1 MVFMWDRV
9 HARSILSEAMSQWPK
24 HPLILNYRP
33 FSVEAKLS
41 YQKIRFR
48 SHASCGGGWLMNF
61 KAPRAR
67 NMLQAILAGSF
78 GCFSN
83 PCDSVLL
90 VGASNDA
97 PACAPSF
104 STAASKLY
112 MLDALHI
119 SITAQLAISNKKLA
133 YGSETSMVYT
143 GWYIFPHLLQLI
155 SSYSRSTSA
164 RPTTSQLLRALEVS
178 SYENH
183 NHYDFS
189 CRWCRMKYSLECAG
203 RPRTD
208 LFQALKVSSTEWI
221 IL

>member
-9 HARSILSEAMSQWPK
+9 HARSILSEAMSQWSK

-48 SHASCGGGWLMNF
+48 PHASCGGGWLMNF
-61 KAPRAR
+61 KAPARAR

-90 VGASNDA
+90 VRASSDA
-97 PACAPSF
+97 RACAPP
-104 STAASKLY
+104 TAASKLY

-164 RPTTSQLLRALEVS
+164 RPSKS
-178 SYENH
+178 
-183 NHYDFS
+183 
-189 CRWCRMKYSLECAG
+189 
-203 RPRTD
+203 
-208 LFQALKVSSTEWI
+208 
-221 IL
+221 